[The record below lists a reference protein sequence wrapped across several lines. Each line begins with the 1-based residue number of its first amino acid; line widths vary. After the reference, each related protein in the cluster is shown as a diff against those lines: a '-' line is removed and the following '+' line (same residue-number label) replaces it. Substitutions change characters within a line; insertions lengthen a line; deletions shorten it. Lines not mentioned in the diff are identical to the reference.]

1 MATPSSDLRC
11 AFPPFPVSY
20 AVGFHSLRE
29 TDLSLSI
36 LCFSLPASRFVP
48 TRGCNISQT
57 CKCMGLDAV
66 YPTTCRCMSLAVTI
80 ATNPPHGT
88 RLDFLGMGTNVPARF
103 TLNNVSPQCCCSAA
117 PGTAV
122 LDSDNHAVVVTF
134 LDQPPETDTDPSQ
147 SSSSTDPSAAAA
159 EVSVHA
165 GGRIIGACCIPGVP
179 AVLQYPTSRVPL
191 AHSVTTSGRGV
202 KSSACMACA
211 YACGTTHTAAYRCD
225 CANRYARAAYPG
237 RSGRRCHTCTGA
249 ERICTDGAER
259 RGLRA
264 RPPARPSHAQ
274 GNDCGDGCACASVRR
289 GDSLHRQHSTWHA
302 TCNTG
307 HVVRNMQHGTWYTP
321 YSTARDLTHTTCD
334 VAHTAAV
341 QPRPHPQNKA
351 ENGFYTIDFMRRSAC
366 WVRVR
371 LGQAWLGQ
379 EEDSMIRHRLAMRPT
394 DTANIGKVRPDGH
407 SAH

>member
-1 MATPSSDLRC
+1 MRSGEARAMATPSSDLRC

-179 AVLQYPTSRVPL
+179 AVL
-191 AHSVTTSGRGV
+191 
-202 KSSACMACA
+202 
-211 YACGTTHTAAYRCD
+211 
-225 CANRYARAAYPG
+225 
-237 RSGRRCHTCTGA
+237 
-249 ERICTDGAER
+249 
-259 RGLRA
+259 
-264 RPPARPSHAQ
+264 
-274 GNDCGDGCACASVRR
+274 
-289 GDSLHRQHSTWHA
+289 
-302 TCNTG
+302 
-307 HVVRNMQHGTWYTP
+307 
-321 YSTARDLTHTTCD
+321 
-334 VAHTAAV
+334 
-341 QPRPHPQNKA
+341 
-351 ENGFYTIDFMRRSAC
+351 
-366 WVRVR
+366 
-371 LGQAWLGQ
+371 
-379 EEDSMIRHRLAMRPT
+379 
-394 DTANIGKVRPDGH
+394 
-407 SAH
+407 